1 MTDHPSTYHADPE
14 NVGRIDWDD
23 RASLHRKDDGHGVLD
38 SAKGLRRGTLA
49 ELVRHVQLLPEEE
62 RQKYV
67 IQKAGDHRLGT
78 AEIEA
83 LAAREDFPPP
93 E

>member
-1 MTDHPSTYHADPE
+1 MTDHPSTFHADPE

-23 RASLHRKDDGHGVLD
+23 RASLRRKDDGGGVLHG
-38 SAKGLRRGTLA
+38 SKSLRQGTLA
-49 ELVRHVQLLPEEE
+49 ELVRHVHMLPEEE
-62 RQKYV
+62 RGQYE
-67 IQKAGDHRLGT
+67 IQKAGDSRLDT

-83 LAAREDFPPP
+83 LAARDDFPPP